1 MDLDLF
7 IFKQL
12 KYGVIIRIIADL
24 WILLFHQKIKKLY
37 MLLDLLDMM
46 ETEGERKRMIEQAV
60 IKIVLMRF

>member
-1 MDLDLF
+1 ML